1 MTPVRASRSIGAYQV
16 TILPMNT
23 DLSIDKF
30 EPTQAQLS
38 KLAEDA
44 QDALTLDLSDKTQL
58 DLFKSRKKS
67 LQQARLDITRTGKSL
82 REEANQFAK
91 SVIAK
96 EKEYLAVITP
106 IEGQLDEK
114 MNAFKQAAIREER
127 MAELPERKK
136 MLEEMQCTDTTDD
149 ELLDMDHDKFVA
161 FLNEKKAEHLD
172 RMMAEQ
178 REREAEAR
186 RAEELKAAEQ
196 RAAQEAEERAKRE
209 AEAKLAEEQAARE
222 KAERELQEEKDRQER
237 ERVEAEERAKREAE
251 EKAEAERK
259 AKEEEEAR
267 KKKEAEDEKYQAW
280 LDKNGVNDETIG
292 SKYVLKD
299 IPGGEV
305 RLYKLIDTFTFE

>member
-1 MTPVRASRSIGAYQV
+1 
-16 TILPMNT
+16 MNA

-82 REEANQFAK
+82 REEALAFQK

-96 EKEYLAVITP
+96 EKEYLALITP
-106 IEGQLDEK
+106 MEQKLDEK
-114 MNAFKQAAIREER
+114 MDAFKQATIREER

-136 MLEEMQCTDTTDD
+136 MLEEVQCTDTTDD
-149 ELLDMDHDKFVA
+149 ELLDMDHDQFVA

-178 REREAEAR
+178 REREEEAR

-196 RAAQEAEERAKRE
+196 RAAQEAEDRAKRE

-222 KAERELQEEKDRQER
+222 RAERELQEEKERQQR
-237 ERVEAEERAKREAE
+237 ERVEAEERKKREE
-251 EKAEAERK
+251 EERAEAERK
-259 AKEEEEAR
+259 AKEEEEER
-267 KKKEAEDEKYQAW
+267 KKAEAQNVKFMAW
-280 LDKNGVNDETIG
+280 LEKNTSDKDAEYLQERPSPNTV
-292 SKYVLKD
+292 K
-299 IPGGEV
+299 
-305 RLYKLIDTFTFE
+305 LYKLIDTFTFE